1 MFRNFVSPQIKEE
14 KKPASSSKELPFNDE
29 TTLVRSLFLLLEI
42 QQLSKAHLRARC
54 TAKKLAKL
62 LGIQSTLIK
71 KFAHSSKL
79 L

>member
-1 MFRNFVSPQIKEE
+1 MFRNFVSPQIKDE
-14 KKPASSSKELPFNDE
+14 KKLGRKELPFNDE
-29 TTLVRSLFLLLEI
+29 TTLVVEKSFPLEI

-71 KFAHSSKL
+71 KFAQLVVEYS
-79 L
+79 